1 MNIVLFG
8 PQGSGKGTQA
18 RLLSEK
24 FNFYYF
30 EMGQFLREI
39 AKNNDVIRD
48 LMAKGILVPDEESS
62 SYVTSFL
69 DSKNLYDNILFD
81 GFPRT
86 ILQYLTLKKWLDIK
100 KIKLD
105 LAFVITIC
113 EEETIKRLSGRR
125 QDPITGKIYN
135 LLTDKPPA
143 EVDVK
148 TLIQREDDKPQAIK
162 KRLEIYRNQ
171 TVSLINEIKN
181 NTKVVEINGER
192 PIDEIQKDLVNI
204 IEKFKNGQN
213 NN

>member
-18 RLLSEK
+18 RLLCEK
-24 FNFYYF
+24 FGFYYF

-39 AKNNDVIRD
+39 GKNNNVVRD
-48 LMAKGILVPDEESS
+48 LMARGILVPDEETS

-69 DSKNLYDNILFD
+69 DSKNLYDEILFD

-86 ILQYLTLKKWLDIK
+86 ILQYKTLKKWLDVK
-100 KIKLD
+100 KVKLD
-105 LAFVITIC
+105 LAFVINIT
-113 EEETIKRLSGRR
+113 EEETIKRLSARR
-125 QDPITGKIYN
+125 QDPVTGKIYN
-135 LLTDKPPA
+135 LITDKPPI

-148 TLIQREDDKPQAIK
+148 TLIQREDDKPEAIK

-181 NTKVVEINGER
+181 DTKVVEIDGER
-192 PIDEIQKDLVNI
+192 PIDEIQKDLVTA
-204 IEKFKNGQN
+204 IEKVKNG
-213 NN
+213 